1 MQSGDAYPDRWSSA
15 MVSDSAVP
23 VVLRP
28 VLPLADRMRTSM
40 RLGVLVLVL
49 MIPGIIA
56 TSGYVREA
64 HNRIAFSTAEREGL
78 EVVRPAL
85 LALADT
91 VAARE
96 PDLAAVRAAVE
107 ANPGLRLADSL
118 RAVPNRLGPTPI
130 QRFALATGL
139 AGLITDAGNN
149 SNLILDPDLD
159 SFYVMDAQIVQLP
172 KALLAAA
179 KVAAADLTGGNNA
192 VATQAVRAGELA
204 AAADGLTYDVA
215 TADASTEMTGLAG
228 RLTEVATAA
237 EAASVLADQL
247 TDTFERPGVADV
259 SPLATALSG
268 AVGPL
273 ADVLDDLL
281 ATRVN
286 GFARERMIVL
296 AVTIGG
302 FVLAVWFALAVLWRT
317 RHDVALAVRGVTAIA
332 DGELE
337 PRPLPAGRDELGD
350 IGQALATAR
359 SRMLAQ
365 EEELIQAQAVREEQ
379 LRLSFQHQR
388 QAELRLRD
396 RAQQI
401 IDGSTTVI
409 AEELRRVTDQVG
421 DVRHAAETIDNG
433 ISATGAATEAV
444 VADARRAEDVIAS
457 LEQSLRRVA
466 ETATLV
472 KGIAG
477 QTRLLALNA
486 TIEAARAGELGLG
499 FTVVAD
505 EVKELA
511 NSTSVSTEQI
521 AGTIGEL
528 ERDTA
533 QMAETIAAM
542 VSGIAGV
549 GQAATSLRAVAA
561 DQGTVVGRLADQMG
575 RTIGRVEE
583 MSGLSAQLERRES
596 DRVMMSGPVRLQ
608 RADDRLAAELINVGR
623 GGIRVRLEPGS
634 RLSIGDAVRIE
645 SFGTLHEPIPARVVS
660 LGSGAETGET
670 GLQFMITND
679 ALADRID
686 RYVADLIDGAA
697 LRSS

>member
-1 MQSGDAYPDRWSSA
+1 MQSESA
-15 MVSDSAVP
+15 AP
-23 VVLRP
+23 ALLRP
-28 VLPLADRMRTSM
+28 VLPIADRMRTST
-40 RLGVLVLVL
+40 RLAALILVL
-49 MIPGIIA
+49 MIPGIVA
-56 TSGYVREA
+56 TSAYVREA
-64 HNRIAFSTAEREGL
+64 RAQIAFSEAERQGL

-85 LALADT
+85 LALANT
-91 VAARE
+91 VAAQE
-96 PDLAAVRAAVE
+96 PDLAGVRAAVAAHPE
-107 ANPGLRLADSL
+107 LRLDDSL
-118 RAVPNRLGPTPI
+118 RAVPGRLGPTPV
-130 QRFALATGL
+130 QRFALATAL

-172 KALLAAA
+172 KALLGAA
-179 KVAAADLTGGNNA
+179 KIAAADLTGGTNA
-192 VATQAVRAGELA
+192 IATQAVRAGELA
-204 AAADGLTYDVA
+204 TAADNLRY
-215 TADASTEMTGLAG
+215 DASTAAANTAMDGLDG
-228 RLTEVATAA
+228 RLTEIAA
-237 EAASVLADQL
+237 AADAMTTLADQL
-247 TDTFERPGVADV
+247 TDNLGRPGPADV
-259 SPLATALSG
+259 GPVATAMSG

-281 ATRVN
+281 ETRVN
-286 GFARERMIVL
+286 GFERERLIVL
-296 AVTIGG
+296 CVTMGG
-302 FVLAVWFALAVLWRT
+302 FVLAAWFAVGVLWRT

-332 DGELE
+332 DGDLE
-337 PRPLPAGRDELGD
+337 ARPVPAGRDELGD
-350 IGQALATAR
+350 IGLALTTAR
-359 SRMLAQ
+359 SRMVAQ
-365 EEELIQAQAVREEQ
+365 EEELVRAQVVREEQ
-379 LRLSFQHQR
+379 LRTSFQHQR

-396 RAQQI
+396 RAQHI

-421 DVRHAAETIDNG
+421 DVRRAAETIDSG

-521 AGTIGEL
+521 AGTISEL
-528 ERDTA
+528 ERDTQ
-533 QMAETIAAM
+533 QMADTIAAM
-542 VSGIAGV
+542 VAGIAGV
-549 GQAATSLRAVAA
+549 GDAATSLRAVAA

-596 DRVMMSGPVRLQ
+596 DRVTMSGTVLVQ
-608 RADDRLAAELINVGR
+608 RAGDTYTTELINVSR
-623 GGIRVRLEPGS
+623 GGIRVRLDPAGS
-634 RLSIGDAVRIE
+634 LGIGDAVRIE
-645 SFGTLHEPIPARVVS
+645 SLGPLHEGIPARVVS
-660 LGSGAETGET
+660 LGTGDEAGEA
-670 GLQFMITND
+670 GLQFMIPDD
-679 ALADRID
+679 ALAERVE
-686 RYVADLIDGAA
+686 RYVADLIEGAA
-697 LRSS
+697 LPAT

>member
-1 MQSGDAYPDRWSSA
+1 VTQTESA
-15 MVSDSAVP
+15 AP
-23 VVLRP
+23 ALLRP
-28 VLPLADRMRTSM
+28 VLPIADRMRTST
-40 RLGVLVLVL
+40 RLAALILVL
-49 MIPGIIA
+49 MIPGIVA
-56 TSGYVREA
+56 TSAYVREA
-64 HNRIAFSTAEREGL
+64 RAQIAFSEAERQGL

-85 LALADT
+85 LALANT
-91 VAARE
+91 VAAKE
-96 PDLAAVRAAVE
+96 PDLAGVRAAVAAHPE
-107 ANPGLRLADSL
+107 LRLDDSV
-118 RAVPNRLGPTPI
+118 RAVPGRLGPTPI
-130 QRFALATGL
+130 QRFALATAL

-179 KVAAADLTGGNNA
+179 KIAAADLTGGTNA
-192 VATQAVRAGELA
+192 IATQAVRAGELA
-204 AAADGLTYDVA
+204 TAADNLRYDVSTAAASTAMDGLD
-215 TADASTEMTGLAG
+215 G
-228 RLTEVATAA
+228 RLTEIAAAADAMTTLAGQLTDNLGRPGPADVGPVATAMA
-237 EAASVLADQL
+237 
-247 TDTFERPGVADV
+247 
-259 SPLATALSG
+259 G

-273 ADVLDDLL
+273 AEVLDDLL
-281 ATRVN
+281 EVRVD
-286 GFARERMIVL
+286 GFERERLIVL
-296 AVTIGG
+296 CVTIGG
-302 FVLAVWFALAVLWRT
+302 FVLAAWFAVGVLWRT

-332 DGELE
+332 DGDLE
-337 PRPLPAGRDELGD
+337 TRPVPAGRDELGD
-350 IGQALATAR
+350 IGQALTTAR

-365 EEELIQAQAVREEQ
+365 EEELARAQVVREEQ
-379 LRLSFQHQR
+379 LRTSFQHQR

-396 RAQQI
+396 RAQHI

-421 DVRHAAETIDNG
+421 DVRRAAETIDSG

-521 AGTIGEL
+521 AGTISEL
-528 ERDTA
+528 ERDTQ
-533 QMAETIAAM
+533 QMADTIAAM
-542 VSGIAGV
+542 VAGIAGV
-549 GQAATSLRAVAA
+549 GDAATSLRAVAA

-596 DRVMMSGPVRLQ
+596 DRVTMSGTVRVQ
-608 RADDRLAAELINVGR
+608 RAGDTYTTELINVSR
-623 GGIRVRLEPGS
+623 GGIRVGLDPACPLG
-634 RLSIGDAVRIE
+634 IGDAVRIE
-645 SFGTLHEPIPARVVS
+645 SLGPLHEGIPARVVS
-660 LGSGAETGET
+660 LGTGDEAGEA
-670 GLQFMITND
+670 GLQFMIPDD
-679 ALADRID
+679 ALAERVD
-686 RYVADLIDGAA
+686 RYVADLIEGAA
-697 LRSS
+697 LPAT

>member
-1 MQSGDAYPDRWSSA
+1 MADGGGNPGVA
-15 MVSDSAVP
+15 AVP
-23 VVLRP
+23 VLLRP

-49 MIPGIIA
+49 MVPGIFA
-56 TSGYVREA
+56 TSGYVLQARD
-64 HNRIAFSTAEREGL
+64 RIAFSSAERDGL
-78 EVVRPAL
+78 AVVRPTL

-96 PDLAAVRAAVE
+96 PDLAAVRDAVRDHPE
-107 ANPGLRLADSL
+107 LALENSV

-130 QRFALATGL
+130 QRFALATAL
-139 AGLITDAGNN
+139 AGLITDAGNT

-179 KVAAADLTGGNNA
+179 KIAAAEQTGGSNA
-192 VATQAVRAGELA
+192 VATQAVRAGDLA
-204 AAADGLTYDVA
+204 AAADSLRYDVS
-215 TADASTEMTGLAG
+215 TADAATAADGLAG
-228 RLTEVATAA
+228 RLTAV
-237 EAASVLADQL
+237 EAAAD
-247 TDTFERPGVADV
+247 A
-259 SPLATALSG
+259 ATALSG
-268 AVGPL
+268 LLTTNLERPRAYDVAPLATAMAGAAGPL
-273 ADVLDDLL
+273 VEALDDLL
-281 ATRVN
+281 EVRVS
-286 GFARERMIVL
+286 GFARERLVVL
-296 AVTIGG
+296 VVTAAG
-302 FVLAVWFALAVLWRT
+302 FVLAVWFAAAVLWRT

-332 DGELE
+332 DGDLA
-337 PRPLPAGRDELGD
+337 PRPLPAGRDELGEL
-350 IGQALATAR
+350 GQALTSTRAR
-359 SRMLAQ
+359 MQAQ
-365 EEELIQAQAVREEQ
+365 EEELVRAEGIREEQ
-379 LRLSFQHQR
+379 LRISFQHQR

-396 RAQQI
+396 RAQTI

-421 DVRHAAETIDNG
+421 DVRHAAETIDSG
-433 ISATGAATEAV
+433 ISATGTATEAV
-444 VADARRAEDVIAS
+444 VGHARRAEDVIGS

-466 ETATLV
+466 DTATLV

-511 NSTSVSTEQI
+511 NSTSLSTEQI
-521 AGTIGEL
+521 ASTIGEL

-542 VSGIAGV
+542 VAGIATV
-549 GQAATSLRAVAA
+549 GEAATSLRAVAA

-575 RTIGRVEE
+575 LTIGRVEE

-596 DRVMMSGPVRLQ
+596 DRVTMSGPVALQ
-608 RADDRLAAELINVGR
+608 RGADRLSSELINVSR
-623 GGIRVRLEPGS
+623 GGIRVNVQPEVRLT
-634 RLSIGDAVRIE
+634 IGDAVRIE
-645 SFGTLHEPIPARVVS
+645 RLGPINEPIQARVVS
-660 LGSGAETGET
+660 LGIGEELGEV
-670 GLQFMITND
+670 GLQFMVPDN
-679 ALADRID
+679 ALAERID
-686 RYVADLIDGAA
+686 RYVAELVD
-697 LRSS
+697 RT